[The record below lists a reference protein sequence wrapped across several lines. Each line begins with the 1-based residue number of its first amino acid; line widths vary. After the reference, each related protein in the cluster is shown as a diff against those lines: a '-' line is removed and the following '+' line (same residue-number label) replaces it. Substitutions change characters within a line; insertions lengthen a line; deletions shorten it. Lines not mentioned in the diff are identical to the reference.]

1 MEVRA
6 HLYLVNIAFYT
17 VVFPFYTVV
26 FPFLYRRFPVL
37 YRRFPVSIPSFSRF
51 YTVVFPFYTVV
62 FPFNLYCMSTS
73 RFTPCWTPHYIQNI
87 VTSGGLTSCLTE
99 TEAAE

>member
-1 MEVRA
+1 MKVRA

-37 YRRFPVSIPSFSRF
+37 YRRFPVQSVLHEHISFYSMLDATLHTKYRDLGRINF
-51 YTVVFPFYTVV
+51 
-62 FPFNLYCMSTS
+62 MSN
-73 RFTPCWTPHYIQNI
+73 RNR
-87 VTSGGLTSCLTE
+87 GG
-99 TEAAE
+99 